1 MTKQEKIRK
10 GIRAF
15 FESNFYDDKWHQPIW
30 SLDFAVEKFITD
42 TLHSQGVVIKA
53 KCPDCAWSQFK
64 DEVVGMTPC
73 DSCNSTG
80 YIIEP
85 LI

>member
-15 FESNFYDDKWHQPIW
+15 FESNFYDDRWHQPIW

-42 TLHSQGVVIKA
+42 TLHSQGVVIKS
-53 KCPDCAWSQFK
+53 KNQKVPVTFGGLLK
-64 DEVVGMTPC
+64 DNKDVFRV
-73 DSCNSTG
+73 
-80 YIIEP
+80 EP